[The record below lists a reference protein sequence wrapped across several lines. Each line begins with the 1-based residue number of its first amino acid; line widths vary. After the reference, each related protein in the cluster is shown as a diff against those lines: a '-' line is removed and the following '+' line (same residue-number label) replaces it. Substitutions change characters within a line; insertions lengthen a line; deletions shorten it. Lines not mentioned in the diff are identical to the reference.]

1 MGMAKIDSGATKEI
15 GLKTIF
21 TFIVNGLF
29 SAFFITSG
37 VINFKEK
44 KIIAGLL
51 YLVLAALA
59 VVPHRLLRVTQAL
72 KIVILIILFVILAGF
87 AAKGDPV
94 AEQKYENF
102 NLGQKFNLEFGKNTF
117 SMVVKKVK
125 YDAKLST
132 ELKEEIT
139 TSGSF
144 IIVTVDIVNLGS
156 EAVVFKLGTNPELKD
171 DQDRHYTL
179 YGKGITVEK
188 LQPGVAKEVSYVFEI
203 PKDATELKFIVRDK
217 TNIAKS
223 VDLKK

>member
-1 MGMAKIDSGATKEI
+1 MKNSGNKEVKEM
-15 GLKTIF
+15 GLKTIV
-21 TFIVNGLF
+21 TFIFNGLF
-29 SAFFITSG
+29 SAFFVSSG
-37 VINFKEK
+37 VINFKAN

-59 VVPHRLLRVTQAL
+59 VIPHRILRVTQAL
-72 KIVILIILFVILAGF
+72 KIVILIVLFVILATV

-94 AEQKYENF
+94 AEQKYENYS
-102 NLGQKFNLEFGKNTF
+102 LGQKFNLAFGNNTF

-125 YDAKLST
+125 HDAKLST
-132 ELKEEIT
+132 ELKEELI

-171 DQDRHYTL
+171 NQDRHYTL
-179 YGKGITVEK
+179 YRRGVTVGK
-188 LQPGVAKEVSYVFEI
+188 LQPGVAKEVPYVFEV
-203 PKDATELKFIVRDK
+203 PKDAPGLKFIVKDK

-223 VDLKK
+223 IDLK